1 MRTRRTFLQLGAAV
15 SLGGLIRWQLDPTSG
30 YLFGA
35 TQAFASVEAP
45 QIPLAST
52 RIPRFVE
59 ALPTFLD
66 RRVSDTSIHVR
77 MSEFQQK
84 VLPDQMYTRL
94 AEPFRDGTYLWGF
107 GIRAGDDE
115 GDEGDNE
122 SDDGNSPTW
131 PGRTIVAQQGRPTTV
146 IYRNTLSA
154 RAALIKYLT
163 IDQTLHWA
171 NPLHHQGG
179 FEPFDG
185 AIPTVVHLHG
195 GEVPSG
201 SDGAPEA
208 WFTRTGQHGS
218 GYFTS
223 RPTAPR
229 AAVYRYPNDQPAA
242 TLWVHDHALGVTRTN
257 VYSGLAGFYLVRDRF
272 DTGRLDNPLRLPA
285 NKFEVEPFIQDRQ
298 FDTNG
303 QLLFPDSTANPSLVD
318 GPPGS
323 PLVHPFWIPEFFG
336 DAIVVNGRTWPRLQV
351 EPRRYRFRIL
361 NASNARFLRMGLA
374 EADTSALGPP
384 LWQIGT
390 DGGLMDRPMKFEGRI
405 EPPNQRGGTRLFI
418 GPGERADVIVDFS
431 TFPGRTLILTNDAQ
445 VPFDS
450 GAPLSPG
457 DPSREI
463 MQFRVGQPQASR
475 DLTFDPSTGGALRGG
490 PNQDAIIVRLVEP
503 TSGTLGA
510 GVQPS
515 VRRQLILFESDV
527 RDLEG
532 FQVGPTR
539 HAVEH
544 FINNTGWSGLRPIT
558 PDQPVPGSQ
567 ADAFGQGLWMTELPR
582 VGSTEVWEI
591 LNLTQDAHPIH
602 LHLVQFQVLNRQA
615 AIVDQTGVPVY
626 VAAYTAQFPGGTFIG
641 VRPDGT
647 RGPVSF
653 PPGKIIPGYGP
664 PNRPDIPNAD
674 GALGG
679 NPAFRPFVAGPP
691 LPPPPGEYGWKDTVK
706 AFPRFVTRFVVRW
719 APTSTPLTDVH
730 PGNNRYSF
738 DPTRGPGYA
747 LHCHMLDHEDNEMM
761 RPYLP
766 VP

>member
-15 SLGGLIRWQLDPTSG
+15 GLGGFIRWQLDPTSG
-30 YLFGA
+30 YLYGA

-59 ALPTFLD
+59 TLPTFLG
-66 RRVSDTSIHVR
+66 RRVSDTSIQVR

-84 VLPDQMYTRL
+84 VLPDQMYAHL
-94 AEPFRDGTYLWGF
+94 AKPFQDGTYLWGF
-107 GIRAGDDE
+107 GIKSGDDG
-115 GDEGDNE
+115 GDGEDE
-122 SDDGNSPTW
+122 EFEHGNAASW
-131 PGRTIVAQQGRPTTV
+131 PGRTIVAQQGSPTTV
-146 IYRNTLSA
+146 TYRNNLSA
-154 RAALIKYLT
+154 RAALLKYLT
-163 IDQTLHWA
+163 IDQTIHWA
-171 NPLHHQGG
+171 NPLHQPGG
-179 FEPFDG
+179 LEPFEG

-208 WFTRTGQHGS
+208 WFTRAGQHGA
-218 GYFTS
+218 GYLTS
-223 RPTAPR
+223 RSTAR
-229 AAVYRYPNDQPAA
+229 NAAVYRYPNDQPATA
-242 TLWVHDHALGVTRTN
+242 LWLHDHALGVTRTN

-272 DTGRLDNPLRLPA
+272 DTGRLDNPLGLPA
-285 NKFEVEPFIQDRQ
+285 GKFEVELLIQDRQ

-336 DAIVVNGRTWPRLQV
+336 DAMVVNGRTWPRLQV

-384 LWQIGT
+384 MWQIGT
-390 DGGLMDRPMKFEGRI
+390 DGGLMDRPMKFEGRT

-418 GPGERADVIVDFS
+418 GPGERADIIVDFA
-431 TFPGRTLILTNDAQ
+431 TFARKALILTNDAQ

-463 MQFRVGQPQASR
+463 IQFSVAKPQPGP
-475 DLTFDPSTGGALRGG
+475 DLTFDPNTGGALRGG
-490 PNQDAIIVRLVEP
+490 PNQDAIIVRLANP
-503 TSGTLGA
+503 TSGTLGT

-515 VRRQLILFESDV
+515 VKRQLILFESDV

-544 FINNTGWSGLRPIT
+544 FINNTGWSGLQPVT

-567 ADAFGQGLWMTELPR
+567 RDAFGQGLWMTELPR
-582 VGSTEVWEI
+582 VGATEVWEI

-615 AIVDQTGVPVY
+615 VAVDQRGIPAY
-626 VAAYTAQFPGGTFIG
+626 LAAYATQFKGGTFIG

-647 RGPVSF
+647 RGPVDF

-664 PNRPDIPNAD
+664 PNRSDIPNAD

-679 NPAFRPFVAGPP
+679 NPAFRPFVVGPP
-691 LPPPPGEYGWKDTVK
+691 LPPPPNEYGWKDTVK

-719 APTSTPLTDVH
+719 APTSTPLADVH
-730 PGNNRYSF
+730 PGDNRYSF
-738 DPTRGPGYA
+738 DPTQGPGYT